1 MPEKENK
8 NRAPREIEK
17 VQKRMPL
24 GSWTSA
30 RSIVQTPFVNNSPP
44 EPLPVRYFGRRV
56 FLSFLLTF
64 VIARVLV
71 ILIMTRRIPDLF
83 LHARG
88 THIHHLNYGIFI
100 LSAVGGLL
108 VFVPHASNMLRKVCA
123 AFYGFGMALT
133 FDEFGMWLHLGGS
146 YWQRGS
152 FDAIVVLLSIFG
164 WIAFMPRL
172 ARMRAH
178 HWAVAGLTA
187 IAVAIFYFLLFTSAN
202 DIGARYGPWLQD
214 IEEEGPQ

>member
-1 MPEKENK
+1 MIDP
-8 NRAPREIEK
+8 A
-17 VQKRMPL
+17 
-24 GSWTSA
+24 A
-30 RSIVQTPFVNNSPP
+30 
-44 EPLPVRYFGRRV
+44 EPLPVRFLARRV

-64 VIARVLV
+64 ITARVLV

-108 VFVPHASNMLRKVCA
+108 VFVTHPSDRLRKMCA
-123 AFYGFGMALT
+123 VLYGFGMALT

-152 FDAIVVLLSIFG
+152 FDAVVVLLSIFG
-164 WIAFMPRL
+164 WIAFMPRV
-172 ARMRAH
+172 AKMRAH
-178 HWAVAGLTA
+178 HWAGAGLTA
-187 IAVAIFYFLLFTSAN
+187 LAVAVFYFLLFTSAR
-202 DIGARYGPWLQD
+202 DIGVRYGPWLQD
-214 IEEEGPQ
+214 IEAEGPQ